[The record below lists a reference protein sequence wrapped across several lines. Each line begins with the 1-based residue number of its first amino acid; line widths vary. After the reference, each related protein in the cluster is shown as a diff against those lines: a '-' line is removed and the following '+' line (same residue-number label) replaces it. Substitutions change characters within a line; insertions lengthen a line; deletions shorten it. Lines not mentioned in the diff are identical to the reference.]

1 MARQLLEDPDVTF
14 VESDIDGGEDLSNQA
29 DDDGD

>member
-1 MARQLLEDPDVTF
+1 MAGQLLEDPDVTF
-14 VESDIDGGEDLSNQA
+14 VESDIDGDEVLSNQS